1 MIVVNV
7 NENGLE
13 VSGHAGIAPY
23 GRDIVCAGVSAITLT
38 LIRGLCE
45 VANMEMKTSIDN
57 GHVRVEWKKLNDVGK
72 ALIDT
77 WYLGMCSI
85 AEEYDNCIKFI

>member
-1 MIVVNV
+1 MIAVKV

-13 VSGHAGIAPY
+13 VKGHAGTAPC

-38 LIRGLCE
+38 LLRGLE
-45 VANMEMKTSIDN
+45 EIAHMEIETIVSS
-57 GHVRVEWKKLNDVGK
+57 GHVRAEWKKLNDVGK

-77 WYLGMCSI
+77 WYLGICDI
-85 AEEYDNCIKFI
+85 AQDYKDYIQLI